1 MKNLATLL
9 KKGDLT
15 PKERMLFLVHDAVSK
30 DKTGKEILTEADRHA
45 LSEGWKPLHDRE
57 VDEYNRYNKG
67 WRTEGSLRLDAQTTY
82 LNAQVSL
89 LRSSRLLDY
98 AMWSDSLQKGNGFG
112 KIHLYVDENEA
123 LDLIL
128 KNTGLRFDQFLHSYT
143 FQKIDEDLK
152 KDILALYEDA
162 GTESQYLDQEEIIAD
177 LFNGT
182 EQLTVEAKEKL
193 ADIIADVPHNR
204 YAELFKEKGM
214 KSGAWWFYGYF
225 AELPTLEIAKRWADE
240 NEISYDANS
249 ETLAEDL
256 SLKIQDYAEKNK
268 VEVRELLRRTIRK
281 WLDEGLFEKKYVPLC
296 NSADKTTC
304 NDSDTKLP
312 HMEILKRWLKAK
324 DEAEAEIQKLIDA
337 GQLKVEVREKEIFE
351 SKESMKIITGES
363 LYNLQG
369 GFDFAQDFKNQVEG
383 LKPLDC
389 LILFLR
395 NGDFLKGY
403 ASLLAFAD
411 IYKKLSRLYEIDLG
425 YKIDGFI
432 NDFKK
437 SIEQLN
443 DELRYLAEK
452 LEGNI
457 YRENNTKFL
466 AEVFMDRMLIR
477 LEDIEPGTDETE
489 MHYAQEF
496 EKIFLNLF

>member
-15 PKERMLFLVHDAVSK
+15 PKERMLFLVHDAVNK

-57 VDEYNRYNKG
+57 VEEYNRYNKG
-67 WRTEGSLRLDAQTTY
+67 WRTEGSMRLDAQTTY

-89 LRSSRLLDY
+89 LRSSRLVDY
-98 AMWSDSLQKGNGFG
+98 AMWSDSMQRGTGFG
-112 KIHLYVDENEA
+112 KIHLYVDEDEA
-123 LDLIL
+123 LELIL
-128 KNTGLRFDQFLHSYT
+128 KNSGLPFDHFLHSYA
-143 FQKIDEDLK
+143 FQSLDENLK
-152 KDILALYEDA
+152 KDILSLYEDA
-162 GTESQYLDQEEIIAD
+162 GTESQYLDQEEILAD
-177 LFNGT
+177 FFDGK
-182 EQLTVEAKEKL
+182 EQLTTEAKDKL
-193 ADIIADVPHNR
+193 ADIVADVPHNR

-214 KSGAWWFYGYF
+214 KSGAWWFYAYF

-240 NEISYDANS
+240 NGISYEAKS
-249 ETLAEDL
+249 ETIAEDL
-256 SLKIQDYAEKNK
+256 SLAMQDYAEKNK
-268 VEVRELLRRTIRK
+268 VKVRELLRRTIRK
-281 WLDEGLFEKKYVPLC
+281 WLDEGLFVKEYIPLC

-304 NDSDTKLP
+304 NDTDTKLP
-312 HMEILKRWLKAK
+312 HQEILKRWLKAK
-324 DEAEAEIQKLIDA
+324 AEATAAIQKLIDA

-369 GFDFAQDFKNQVEG
+369 NFDFAEDFKNQIEG
-383 LKPLDC
+383 LKPLAY

-425 YKIDGFI
+425 YKIEDFI
-432 NDFKK
+432 NQFKL
-437 SIEQLN
+437 SITQLN
-443 DELRYLAEK
+443 SELRFLAEK

-457 YRENNTKFL
+457 YRENGSKFL
-466 AEVFMDRMLIR
+466 AEVFMDRMFIR
-477 LEDIEPGTDETE
+477 LEEIEPGTGETE
-489 MHYAQEF
+489 TFYAQEF
-496 EKIFLNLF
+496 EKIFVNL